1 MNLPL
6 IAISANS
13 PPNQNNMTVNFPGYF
28 ISFEGI
34 DGAGKSTHIDAFCK
48 LKQECYP
55 NHEVVVTR
63 EPGGTPLG
71 EQLRGLL
78 LDAPMNLETEAL
90 LMFAA
95 RREHLAQVIEPALAA
110 GKIVISDRFTDAS
123 FAYQGGGRGLSIA
136 KLNDLER
143 WVQGRENGT
152 LLQPNLTIL
161 FDLPGEVAEAR
172 RSKVRAPDKFEK
184 MDLNF
189 FEKVRQEYLRRAKED
204 PQRFHLV
211 DATQTPE
218 AIWNGLQALKIN
230 F

>member
-1 MNLPL
+1 
-6 IAISANS
+6 
-13 PPNQNNMTVNFPGYF
+13 MTSTHTGYF

-34 DGAGKSTHIDAFCK
+34 DGAGKSTHVDAFRN
-48 LKQECYP
+48 LMQERYP
-55 NHEVVVTR
+55 DKEVVMTR
-63 EPGGTPLG
+63 EPGGTALG
-71 EQLRGLL
+71 EQLRHLL

-123 FAYQGGGRGLSIA
+123 FAYQGGGRGLSLD
-136 KLNDLER
+136 KLNALER
-143 WVQGRENGT
+143 WVQGQPDGS

-172 RSKVRAPDKFEK
+172 RSKARAPDKFEK
-184 MDLNF
+184 MDLSF
-189 FEKVRQEYLRRAKED
+189 FERVRQEYLRRAKED
-204 PQRFHLV
+204 SKRFHLV

-218 AIWNGLQALKIN
+218 AIWNGLKQIQIAI
-230 F
+230 

>member
-1 MNLPL
+1 
-6 IAISANS
+6 
-13 PPNQNNMTVNFPGYF
+13 MTSTHTGYF
-28 ISFEGI
+28 ITFEGI
-34 DGAGKSTHIDAFCK
+34 DGAGKSTHVDAFRN
-48 LKQECYP
+48 LMQERYP
-55 NHEVVVTR
+55 DKEVVMTR
-63 EPGGTPLG
+63 EPGGTTLG
-71 EQLRGLL
+71 EQLRNLL

-95 RREHLAQVIEPALAA
+95 RREHLAQVIVPALTA

-123 FAYQGGGRGLSIA
+123 FAYQGGGRGLSLE
-136 KLNDLER
+136 KLNVLER
-143 WVQGRENGT
+143 WVQGQPDGS

-184 MDLNF
+184 MDLSF
-189 FEKVRQEYLRRAKED
+189 FERVRQEYLRRAKED
-204 PQRFHLV
+204 AKRFHLV

-218 AIWNGLQALKIN
+218 AIWNGLKQIQIA

>member
-1 MNLPL
+1 
-6 IAISANS
+6 
-13 PPNQNNMTVNFPGYF
+13 MTSTHTGYF
-28 ISFEGI
+28 ITFEGI
-34 DGAGKSTHIDAFCK
+34 DGAGKSTHVDAFRN
-48 LKQECYP
+48 LMQERYP
-55 NHEVVVTR
+55 DKEVVMTR
-63 EPGGTPLG
+63 EPGGTTLG
-71 EQLRGLL
+71 EQLRNLL

-123 FAYQGGGRGLSIA
+123 FAYQGGGRGLSLE
-136 KLNDLER
+136 KLNALER
-143 WVQGRENGT
+143 WVQGQPDGT

-184 MDLNF
+184 MDLSF
-189 FEKVRQEYLRRAKED
+189 FERVRQEYLRRAKED
-204 PQRFHLV
+204 SKRFHLV

-218 AIWNGLQALKIN
+218 AIWNGLKQIQIA

>member
-1 MNLPL
+1 MT
-6 IAISANS
+6 SAK
-13 PPNQNNMTVNFPGYF
+13 TGYF

-34 DGAGKSTHIDAFCK
+34 DGAGKSTHVDAFRN
-48 LKQECYP
+48 LMQERYP
-55 NHEVVVTR
+55 NTDLVMTR

-71 EQLRGLL
+71 EQLRNLL
-78 LDAPMNLETEAL
+78 LEAPMNLETEAL

-95 RREHLAQVIEPALAA
+95 RREHIAQVIEPALAA

-123 FAYQGGGRGLSIA
+123 FAYQGGGRGLNLD

-143 WVQGRENGT
+143 WVQGRPDGS

-161 FDLPGEVAEAR
+161 FDLPGEIAESR

-184 MDLNF
+184 MDLDF
-189 FEKVRQEYLRRAKED
+189 FEKVRQEYLRRAKAD
-204 PQRFHLV
+204 PKRFHLV

-218 AIWNGLQALKIN
+218 SIWDGLKLIQISI
-230 F
+230 

>member
-1 MNLPL
+1 
-6 IAISANS
+6 
-13 PPNQNNMTVNFPGYF
+13 MTSTNPGYF

-48 LKQECYP
+48 LMQESYP

-63 EPGGTPLG
+63 EPGGTQLG
-71 EQLRGLL
+71 EQLRTLL

-95 RREHLAQVIEPALAA
+95 RREHIAQVIEPALQA

-123 FAYQGGGRGLSIA
+123 FAYQGGGRGLSLH
-136 KLNDLER
+136 KLNALEK
-143 WVQGRENGT
+143 WVQGRADGS

-161 FDLPGEVAEAR
+161 FDLPGEVAQAR

-204 PQRFHLV
+204 PQRFHIV
-211 DATQTPE
+211 DATKTPD
-218 AIWNGLQALKIN
+218 AIWDGLRSMKIN
-230 F
+230 FHE

>member
-1 MNLPL
+1 MK
-6 IAISANS
+6 SNS
-13 PPNQNNMTVNFPGYF
+13 PGLF

-34 DGAGKSTHIDAFCK
+34 DGAGKSTHIDSFAK
-48 LKQECYP
+48 LMQERYP
-55 NHEVVVTR
+55 AREVVLTR

-95 RREHLAQVIEPALAA
+95 RREHIAQVIAPALEA

-123 FAYQGGGRGLSIA
+123 FAYQGGGRGLSIN
-136 KLNDLER
+136 KLNDLEK
-143 WVQGRENGT
+143 WVQTRSDGS
-152 LLQPNLTIL
+152 LLQPDLTIL
-161 FDLPGEVAEAR
+161 FDLPGEIAESR
-172 RSKVRAPDKFEK
+172 RSKVRTPDKFEK

-204 PQRFHLV
+204 PNRFYLV
-211 DATQTPE
+211 DATRTPE
-218 AIWNGLQALKIN
+218 VIWNDLKILGQKV
-230 F
+230 